1 MESDNQDSKHCHES
15 NDHKHCLEMFK
26 RLSEYLD
33 NELDEV
39 TCKDIENHVKQC
51 VPCFSC
57 LQTLKRTVDLC
68 KQTANK
74 PVPQA
79 FSEKL
84 KKLIQN
90 MPKTTN
96 P

>member
-1 MESDNQDSKHCHES
+1 MANDNFDSKHC
-15 NDHKHCLEMFK
+15 LQMFK

-33 NELDEV
+33 DELDELI
-39 TCKDIENHVKQC
+39 CKELEHHVQQC
-51 VPCFSC
+51 ISCFVC

-68 KQTANK
+68 RQAENQ
-74 PVPQA
+74 PVPKS

-84 KKLIQN
+84 KQMVEN
-90 MPKTTN
+90 MPKTTA